1 MYSVDI
7 EKAIPAIPDIPESP
21 IKTDKMMLELMT
33 ASTRMS
39 TSECLSAHSRVR
51 MVLFGAWMFNII
63 CTVPFFV
70 YSIIHDSQTDLIG
83 LGMVVIP
90 LYISKI
96 IESLHRVGDKINK
109 VYSESEYIKMRLVEI
124 FDACE
129 AQCKNCPNAQLNQTV
144 GKHIVNLSRGILADL
159 TTCDKETTIKSLI
172 INSFTWKTPHYTKYL
187 DRSFVNDKTDLIRK
201 MLTC

>member
-1 MYSVDI
+1 MSFRDI
-7 EKAIPAIPDIPESP
+7 ENAIPESP
-21 IKTDKMMLELMT
+21 IRTDEMMLELMT

-39 TSECLSAHSRVR
+39 TSKSLTAHARVR
-51 MVLFGAWMFNII
+51 SVLVGVWVFNII
-63 CTVPFFV
+63 CIAPFVV
-70 YSIIHDSQTDLIG
+70 YSIIHDSQADLVN
-83 LGMVVIP
+83 LGMVIVP

-96 IESLHRVGDKINK
+96 IESLHSVSDKINK

-129 AQCKNCPNAQLNQTV
+129 MQCKFCPNVQINQSV
-144 GKHIVNLSRGILADL
+144 GKHITNLSRGILADL
-159 TTCDKETTIKSLI
+159 VTCDKETTIPNLLL
-172 INSFTWKTPHYTKYL
+172 NSIMWKTPHYTKYL